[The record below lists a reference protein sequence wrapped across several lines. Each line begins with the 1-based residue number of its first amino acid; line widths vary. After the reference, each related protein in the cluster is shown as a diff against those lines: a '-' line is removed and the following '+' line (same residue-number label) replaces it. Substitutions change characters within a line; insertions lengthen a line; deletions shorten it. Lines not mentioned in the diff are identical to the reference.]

1 MVSQVVNAVARGQ
14 LSRRHFLG
22 AACAAPFA
30 FCGVRANAAPA
41 ARVVALDLL
50 PTELLLTLDVTPL
63 AIANAPLYRRLV
75 AEPFL
80 PDTVA
85 DLGPLT
91 EPNAEFLQILR
102 PDAMLLAEWQSG
114 SVERLSRIAPLVP
127 LKTIAGTVPATVHAA
142 TLLREVGTLTGRT
155 AEADQWIG
163 RMEDELAR
171 ARAALAGRTARPLYV
186 CRFAANG
193 RNVAVFGG
201 NGLIGDVV
209 RRLGMTNAWKGRVN
223 ASGVVSVGIEQL
235 AADPEARIVHFDRGA
250 ETTRAMEKLSGSALW
265 QALPAVRAGRVT
277 TMPVVY
283 PSGGV
288 FTAIRFARQLTEA
301 LTAEASHG

>member
-1 MVSQVVNAVARGQ
+1 MVAAVPARL

-30 FCGVRANAAPA
+30 ARGACAVAAPA

-50 PTELLLTLDVTPL
+50 PTELLLTLGITPL

-75 AEPFL
+75 ATPEL
-80 PDTVA
+80 PDAVS
-85 DLGPLT
+85 DLGPLM
-91 EPNAEFLQILR
+91 EPNAELLQLLR
-102 PDAMLLAEWQSG
+102 PDAILIAAWQSG
-114 SVERLSRIAPLVP
+114 GLDRLSQIAPLVP
-127 LKTIAGTVPATVHAA
+127 LQTTAGTVPASAHAA
-142 TLLREVGTLTGRT
+142 TLLRQVGALTAHTSEAERWT
-155 AEADQWIG
+155 ARLEEALV
-163 RMEDELAR
+163 LAR
-171 ARAALAGRTARPLYV
+171 SKLAGRPLGPLYV

-201 NGLIGDVV
+201 NGLVGDVM
-209 RRLGMTNAWKGRVN
+209 RQLGLVNAWKGRVN

-250 ETTRAMEKLSGSALW
+250 ETARAMDTLSRSALW

-277 TMPVVY
+277 RMPVVY

-288 FTAIRFARQLTEA
+288 FTAIRFAGQLAEA
-301 LTAEASHG
+301 LSAEVPHG